1 MTAPRFAHLLRPEL
15 ADLAAYVPHTG
26 DHEIRLDGN
35 EAPPLLSSNARAG
48 VAHALAAGGLERYP
62 DPRATELREAIAA
75 HVGATP
81 DEVLVGTGSD
91 EVIALLLTTLSQ
103 PRAGADAA
111 TILTPS
117 PTFVMYRLSAAA
129 RGIRVLE
136 VPLDER
142 WDLDVAQMRAAI
154 EAGEPNIVFLATP
167 NNPTG
172 NRMSEDRIRAVIEAA
187 EGALVVLD
195 EAYVAFAPASLA
207 HLRHV
212 YPNVAMLG
220 TISKIGFAAL
230 RIGWLV
236 GPVELIREVDKVR
249 QPYNLPTPSQRAA
262 TFVLRELR
270 AEIDHVVAH
279 VVGERER
286 LGREL
291 GRIGF
296 GVSPSDA
303 NFLWVETNRPA
314 KDVFEGLAASKI
326 LVRSFHARGGR
337 LANRLRI
344 TIGTREEN
352 DRLLEAIARWA

>member
-15 ADLAAYVPHTG
+15 ADLAAYVPHAG
-26 DHEIRLDGN
+26 DYEIRLDGN
-35 EAPPLLSSNARAG
+35 EAPPLLSPDAHAA
-48 VAHALAAGGLERYP
+48 VAQALAAGGLERYP
-62 DPRATELREAIAA
+62 DPRASELCAAIAA

-81 DEVLVGTGSD
+81 DEILVGTGSD
-91 EVIALLLTTLSQ
+91 EVIALLLTALSQ

-129 RGIRVLE
+129 RGMRVLD

-142 WDLDVAQMRAAI
+142 WDLDVPAMRAAI

-172 NRMSEDRIRAVIEAA
+172 NRMSEDRIRAVIEAT
-187 EGALVVLD
+187 EDALVVLD
-195 EAYVAFAPASLA
+195 EAYVAFAPGSIA
-207 HLRHV
+207 HLRHA

-230 RIGWLV
+230 RVGWLV
-236 GPVELIREVDKVR
+236 GSAELVREVDKVR
-249 QPYNLPTPSQRAA
+249 QPYNVPAPSQRAA
-262 TFVLRELR
+262 TLVLRELR

-279 VVGERER
+279 VVAERER

-291 GRIGF
+291 ARLGF

-303 NFLWVETNRPA
+303 NFLWVETKRPA

-352 DRLLEAIARWA
+352 DRLLEVIARWA